1 MSAIFS
7 LSVSMAAWDLSVTV
21 EELGPEATPFKVSV
35 TSDLHIGGVVLRIV
49 EKTREFPTNVHF
61 NFHLGRIF
69 KIQYIFRLHM
79 SIYFVIP
86 QGC

>member
-1 MSAIFS
+1 
-7 LSVSMAAWDLSVTV
+7 MAAWDLSVTV

-61 NFHLGRIF
+61 IFH
-69 KIQYIFRLHM
+69 
-79 SIYFVIP
+79 SSW
-86 QGC
+86 